1 MTELVQLRF
10 HLRRRASKSA
20 EEGFHVDSGL
30 FERAADAIEALS
42 KDLAAAKDEASRL
55 RELLGEYRDANS
67 ARASEI
73 ANRR

>member
-20 EEGFHVDSGL
+20 EEGFHVDSSL

-42 KDLAAAKDEASRL
+42 KDLADARSEADRL
-55 RELLGEYRDANS
+55 RELLDEYRDANR